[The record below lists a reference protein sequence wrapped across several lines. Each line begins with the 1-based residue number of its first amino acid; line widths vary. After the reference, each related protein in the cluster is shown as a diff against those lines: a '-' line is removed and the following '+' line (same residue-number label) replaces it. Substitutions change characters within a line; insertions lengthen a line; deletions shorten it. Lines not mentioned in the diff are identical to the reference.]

1 MDIVELARRVA
12 VLEDVE
18 AIKRLKARYAALCDT
33 GYDPEALTAL
43 FTPDGVWDGGA
54 EWGRYDGRD
63 ALWSFFQ
70 GASTMLPFA
79 LHYMTNPLI
88 EVDGET
94 ATGTW
99 HLFQTCT
106 YAATGDAVFGGAR
119 YFEEYAKVAGEWRF
133 RSIRME
139 SSFWTPYDSGWVKRP
154 FVQAA
159 AG

>member
-1 MDIVELARRVA
+1 MDLNELARRIG
-12 VLEDVE
+12 VLEDIE
-18 AIKRLKARYAALCDT
+18 GIRKLKAHYAALCDT
-33 GYDPEALTAL
+33 GYDPDQLVAL
-43 FTPDGVWDGGA
+43 FTEDGVWDGGE
-54 EWGRYDGRD
+54 EWGIYEGRE
-63 ALWSFFQ
+63 ALWGFFK

-88 EVDGET
+88 EVDGDH

-119 YFEEYAKVAGEWRF
+119 YYEDYIKIDGAWKFSR
-133 RSIRME
+133 IRMQ

-154 FVQAA
+154 FVQSPAD
-159 AG
+159 